1 MKTRKTP
8 GRNLLVTL
16 CAAVLAGVSIVG
28 CAATAPYNPDRLG
41 DGDFARVAGICQ
53 NVMGLSP
60 RERQT
65 GGNWL
70 GNDRLNYWTSH
81 YDGCVLSL
89 SDSLRTAQST
99 EATQQADA
107 MCRAKGLR
115 PGTPDLAL
123 CVLQTANS
131 HPAESSSET
140 ATAMR
145 ISANLTAS
153 GSYYSASPHETVSRE
168 AVACAALGL
177 SPAEGAFKTCVKD
190 LDDTF
195 YSIDHPIN

>member
-1 MKTRKTP
+1 M
-8 GRNLLVTL
+8 LVTL
-16 CAAVLAGVSIVG
+16 GAAVLAGAGMVG
-28 CAATAPYNPDRLG
+28 CASAAPYNPDRLG
-41 DGDFARVAGICQ
+41 ESDFARVEGICQ

-60 RERQT
+60 EERPT

-70 GNDRLNYWTSH
+70 GNDSLDYWTSH
-81 YDGCVLSL
+81 YNGCVLSL
-89 SDSLRTAQST
+89 SDSLRAVQDTQ
-99 EATQQADA
+99 ATQQADEA
-107 MCRAKGLR
+107 CRAKGLR

-131 HPAESSSET
+131 HFAASSSNT
-140 ATAMR
+140 ATVMG

-153 GSYYSASPHETVSRE
+153 GSFYSAAPYETVSRE

-177 SPAEGAFKTCVKD
+177 SPAQSAFKTCIKD

-195 YSIDHPIN
+195 YTIDHPIN